1 MSWWAAV
8 AQAVDSA
15 IGMYQRN
22 TADRKAGKTAYAE
35 NYQGLM
41 GRVEAAKAAGIH
53 PLAAIGANIGS
64 SGAPMPIGTDFR
76 GIVQDF
82 EANKMRKD
90 EFNRDMSM
98 RKQQQKA
105 QAIQNAQE
113 QQLREAQIKRMEK
126 ENSWID
132 EQIRASQEER
142 VRASAQSMVS
152 SASNPQDHAANNAG
166 YFTVKPNE
174 VTSHRNGVAQG
185 TQPSVET
192 LIDPATGRRI
202 PVPFGY
208 SQNSEPSELFSMAR
222 EISAHYGIPLDVI
235 TLKRPF
241 SRLKNWL
248 ERASRGSYGPPAN
261 DEEFERALRR
271 YRKP

>member
-22 TADRKAGKTAYAE
+22 TADRKAGKTARAE
-35 NYQGLM
+35 NYHGLL
-41 GRVEAAKAAGIH
+41 GRVEAAKAAGLH
-53 PLAAIGANIGS
+53 PLAALGANIGS
-64 SGAPMPIGTDFR
+64 SGAPMPVGTDFR
-76 GIVQDF
+76 GIAADF
-82 EANKMRKD
+82 EQNKMRKD

-98 RKQQQKA
+98 RKQAAKA

-132 EQIRASQEER
+132 EQIRASQDER
-142 VRASAQSMVS
+142 VRESRNSMVS
-152 SASNPQDHAANNAG
+152 TASNPQDHAANNAG
-166 YFTVKPNE
+166 YFEVSPNK
-174 VTSHRNGVAQG
+174 VTSHRDGVAQG

-192 LIDPATGRRI
+192 LVDPATGRRI

-241 SRLKNWL
+241 SQLKKWL

-261 DEEFERALRR
+261 DEEFNRALRR
-271 YRKP
+271 YKP